1 MNYPVWDV
9 PFIGSGWVVGIIA
22 IFHVMISHFAV
33 GGGFYLILAERK
45 ARREKRDDWLEV
57 LRGHSLFFLILTGIF
72 GAISGVGIWFSIGLA
87 SPQSTSALIHNF
99 VFGWAI
105 EWCFFLVEI
114 AAVMVYYYT
123 WDRVDAKTH
132 MRVGWLYAGTSW
144 GTLFIINGIL
154 TFMLTPGKAWLAVAG
169 TGREASQFWAA
180 LFNPTFWPSL
190 VLRTLTCCALA
201 GVWALVTASRID
213 GFKKPVLKSEIIRWS
228 AGWLMPSFFLVPVA
242 LAWYL
247 FAIPDNSRLLL
258 QLGVGTI
265 GSGMFTQ
272 VARATLVTTMS
283 SATIL
288 AVVYFLAWK
297 NPKDFGL
304 GHAIAVVFLALAATG
319 ATEHAREMMRKPYTI
334 GQYMYSNGV
343 RRSEV
348 AGYNL
353 AGFTTGS
360 IWASGDTG
368 EAMFRGQCMNCHTLD
383 GYRAIRPLLHGR
395 DRSAIVKLLAMLH
408 DPPANSPYKSYMPPL
423 VGTPDEIAALAGYLN
438 KLVNPAGS
446 GTNDLVAQGKTVFEA
461 NACNACHGDGGTG
474 GPLAPALTGVG
485 TRLPGDKLAAFL
497 LKPSDKAIAG
507 GMPSPKI
514 SDDDM
519 KSLIAYLN
527 SLK

>member
-1 MNYPVWDV
+1 MNYPVWDI
-9 PFIGSGWVVGIIA
+9 PFLGSGWIIGIIA

-45 ARREKRDDWLEV
+45 ARRENREDWLDV
-57 LRGHSLFFLILTGIF
+57 LRGHSRFFLILTGVF

-99 VFGWAI
+99 VFGWAM

-114 AAVMVYYYT
+114 ATIVVYYYT

-132 MRVGWLYAGTSW
+132 MRLGWLYAITSW

-169 TGREASQFWAA
+169 TGQESSEFWSA

-190 VLRTLTCCALA
+190 VLRTLTCMALA

-213 GFKKPVLKSEIIRWS
+213 GFVKPELKTEVIRWS
-228 AGWLMPSFFLVPVA
+228 ARWLMPSFFLVPVA

-247 FAIPDNSRLLL
+247 FAIPESSRLIL

-265 GSGMFTQ
+265 GPGLFTQ
-272 VARATLVTTMS
+272 VARAALVTTMS

-297 NPKDFGL
+297 NPNDFGL
-304 GHAIAVVFLALAATG
+304 GHAVAVVFLALAATG
-319 ATEHAREMMRKPYTI
+319 ATEHAREMMRKPFTI

-348 AGYNL
+348 ARYNQV
-353 AGFTTGS
+353 GFITGS
-360 IWASGDTG
+360 VWTSPNTG
-368 EAMFRGQCMNCHTLD
+368 ELMFRGQCKNCHTID
-383 GYRAIRPLLHGR
+383 GYRAIRELLHGR
-395 DRSAIVKLLAMLH
+395 DRASIGKLLAMLH
-408 DPPANSPYKSYMPPL
+408 DAPATSPYKNYMPPL
-423 VGTPDEIAALAGYLN
+423 VGTPDEITALTDYLN
-438 KLVNPAGS
+438 MLVNPGS
-446 GTNDLVAQGKTVFEA
+446 SHAAQGKGIFEA
-461 NACNACHGDGGTG
+461 NACNACHGEGGIG
-474 GPLAPALTGVG
+474 SPIAPALTGVG
-485 TRLPGDKLAAFL
+485 TRLPPDKLEAFL
-497 LKPSDKAIAG
+497 IKPSDKAMAG
-507 GMPSPKI
+507 GMQPQKLSAE
-514 SDDDM
+514 DM
-519 KSLIAYLN
+519 KALIGYLD

>member
-9 PFIGSGWVVGIIA
+9 PFLGSGWVVGIIA

-45 ARREKRDDWLEV
+45 ARRENRADWLEII
-57 LRGHSLFFLILTGIF
+57 RRHSHFFLILTSAF
-72 GAISGVGIWFSIGLA
+72 GTVSGVGIWFSIGLA

-99 VFGWAI
+99 VFGWAM

-114 AAVMVYYYT
+114 ATILVYYST

-132 MRVGWLYAGTSW
+132 MRIGWLYAWTSF
-144 GTLFIINGIL
+144 GTLAIINGIL

-169 TGREASQFWAA
+169 TGREASEFWAA
-180 LFNPTFWPSL
+180 LFNPTYWPSL
-190 VLRTLTCCALA
+190 VLRTLICFALA

-213 GFKKPVLKSEIIRWS
+213 GFTKPALKTEVIRWS
-228 AGWLMPSFFLVPVA
+228 ARWLLPSFILIPPA

-247 FAIPDNSRLLL
+247 YAVPETSRQLL

-272 VARATLVTTMS
+272 VARAALVTTMS

-319 ATEHAREMMRKPYTI
+319 ATEHAREMIRKPYTI
-334 GQYMYSNGV
+334 NQYMYSNGL
-343 RRSEV
+343 RKSEIAHV
-348 AGYNL
+348 NQV
-353 AGFTTGS
+353 GFTT
-360 IWASGDTG
+360 ASLWVSGNPG
-368 EAMFRGQCMNCHTLD
+368 EAMFRGQCMNCHTID
-383 GYRAIRPLLHGR
+383 GYRAMRQLLHGR
-395 DRSAIVKLLAMLH
+395 DHAAIARLLNILH
-408 DPPANSPYKSYMPPL
+408 TVPADSPYKNYMPPL
-423 VGTPDEIAALAGYLN
+423 SGTPEEIAALNDYLGSLVGAAAG
-438 KLVNPAGS
+438 A
-446 GTNDLVAQGKTVFEA
+446 NDVLAAKGKTVFDA
-461 NACNACHGDGGTG
+461 NACSACHGDGGTG

-497 LKPSDKAIAG
+497 AKPSDKAVAG
-507 GMPSPKI
+507 GMPAPKLA
-514 SDDDM
+514 DDDM
-519 KSLIAYLN
+519 KALLAYLN

>member
-1 MNYPVWDV
+1 MNYPFWDV
-9 PFIGSGWVVGIIA
+9 PFVGSGWVIGLMA

-45 ARREKRDDWLEV
+45 ARRENREDWLEV
-57 LRGHSLFFLILTGIF
+57 LRGHSRFFLILTGIF

-87 SPQSTSALIHNF
+87 SPQSTSSLIHNF
-99 VFGWAI
+99 VFGWAM
-105 EWCFFLVEI
+105 EWCLFLVEI
-114 AAVMVYYYT
+114 ASIFVYYST
-123 WDRVDAKTH
+123 WDRIDAKTH
-132 MRVGWLYAGTSW
+132 MRIGWLYACTSW

-154 TFMLTPGKAWLAVAG
+154 TFMLTPGKPWLAVAG
-169 TGREASQFWAA
+169 TGQEASEFWAA

-190 VLRTLTCCALA
+190 VLRTLTCLALA

-213 GFKKPVLKSEIIRWS
+213 GFARPLLKKEVIRWS
-228 AGWLMPSFFLVPVA
+228 AHWLIPSFILVPAA

-247 FAIPDNSRLLL
+247 LSVPESSRQLL

-265 GSGMFTQ
+265 GSGLFTQ
-272 VARATLVTTMS
+272 VARAALVTTMS

-304 GHAIAVVFLALAATG
+304 GHAVAIVFLALAATG
-319 ATEHAREMMRKPYTI
+319 ATEHAREMIRKPYTI

-348 AGYNL
+348 AHINQ

-360 IWASGDTG
+360 LWTSGNTG
-368 EAMFRGQCMNCHTLD
+368 ESMFRGQCMNCHTID
-383 GYRAIRPLLHGR
+383 GYRAMRQLLHGR
-395 DRSAIVKLLAMLH
+395 DHSGIKKLLTMLH
-408 DPPANSPYKSYMPPL
+408 DSPANSPYKNYMPPL
-423 VGTPDEIAALAGYLN
+423 VGTPEEIAALNDYLA
-438 KLVNPAGS
+438 KLVGAPPVAA
-446 GTNDLVAQGKTVFEA
+446 DPVAQGKTIFEA

-474 GPLAPALTGVG
+474 ALAPALIGIG
-485 TRLPGDKLAAFL
+485 TRMPSDKLEAFL
-497 LKPSDKAIAG
+497 AKPSDKAVAG
-507 GMPSPKI
+507 GMPVPKL
-514 SDDDM
+514 SGDEM
-519 KSLIAYLN
+519 QALIAYLN